1 MKITNQ
7 KKYFF
12 NLKKEKEK
20 KKKKNA
26 IEPQKAS
33 VEVEVTSYGE

>member
-12 NLKKEKEK
+12 NLKKEKE